1 MFSVSR
7 TGGINCAFRSAAQD
21 DGRRFVIA
29 SVKLA
34 VDKVVASRYHYG
46 LMAAE

>member
-1 MFSVSR
+1 MMV
-7 TGGINCAFRSAAQD
+7 D
-21 DGRRFVIA
+21 VIA

-46 LMAAE
+46 VMAAE